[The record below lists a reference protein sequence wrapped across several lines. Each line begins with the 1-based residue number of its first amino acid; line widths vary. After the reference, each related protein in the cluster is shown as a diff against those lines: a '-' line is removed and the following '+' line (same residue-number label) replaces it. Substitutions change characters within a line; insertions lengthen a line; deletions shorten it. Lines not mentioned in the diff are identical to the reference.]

1 MGCITL
7 QNIIKGGIY
16 MIQVL
21 ISGCNGKMGQ
31 EVAKQ
36 IWNLDAF
43 NCIAGFDRM
52 DLGDNK
58 FPVYTDLSKVTEKP
72 DIIIDFSIPEATFK
86 ILDFASKNNIPVVIA
101 TTGFTD
107 EEMEKIKEYSKTI
120 PIFKAANMSFEVNLM
135 AKLASEIAKSVQD
148 SDIEIVETHH
158 NRKIDAPSGT
168 ALFLADSINNTLEN
182 KMEYEY
188 NRHSKREKRKKN
200 EIGIHS
206 IRGGNIVG
214 KHTVTFFSD
223 DEYIEITH
231 NVSSRS
237 VFAKGAIKAADFLVH
252 KAPGMYDMNN
262 LL

>member
-1 MGCITL
+1 
-7 QNIIKGGIY
+7 

-58 FPVYTDLSKVTEKP
+58 FPVYTDLSKITEKP

-86 ILDFASKNNIPVVIA
+86 VLDYASKNNIPVVIA

-107 EEMEKIKEYSKTI
+107 EEIAKIVEYSKVI
-120 PIFKAANMSFEVNLM
+120 PIFRAANMSFEVNLM
-135 AKLASEIAKSVQD
+135 GKLVSDIASHIPD

-168 ALFLADSINNTLEN
+168 ALFLADSINETLN
-182 KMEYEY
+182 GDMKYEY
-188 NRHSKREKRKKN
+188 NRHDKREKRTKK

-206 IRGGNIVG
+206 IRGGNVVG

-231 NVSSRS
+231 NVTSRS
-237 VFAKGAIKAADFLVH
+237 VFAKGAIKAAEFLVH
-252 KAPGMYDMNN
+252 KSPGMYNMNN